1 MTDILFA
8 TAAAAALALLWVML
22 YDSSRFV
29 VKSYSVADA
38 RIKKRCRA
46 AVLTDLHNKTYG
58 KDNERLLAT
67 IRGQEPDFIFV
78 AGDLLTASPRESME
92 PAIHLLRELARNYPV
107 YYANGNHEHRLRLC
121 PKVYGRMAER
131 YGKALQEMGIV
142 PLTNSHVALPDYG
155 LVVYGA
161 EIGIEYYKRLFSG
174 RMSPDY
180 LPRLL
185 GQAPR
190 DAYTVL
196 LAHNP
201 DYFPQYA
208 AWGADLAVSGH
219 IHGGVARVPFL
230 GRGVIAPTW
239 RLFPK
244 YDGGVFEEGTAS
256 MVLSRGLGSHTIPV
270 RLFNPGELW
279 VIDFRPEGA

>member
-1 MTDILFA
+1 MTDILLA
-8 TAAAAALALLWVML
+8 MAAAVVLALLWVML

-29 VKSYSVADA
+29 VRSHSVADA

-46 AVLTDLHNKTYG
+46 VVLTDLHNKSYG
-58 KDNERLLAT
+58 KGNERLLAA
-67 IRGQEPDFIFV
+67 IRGQKPDFV
-78 AGDLLTASPRESME
+78 LAAGDLLTASPRESME
-92 PAIHLLRELARNYPV
+92 PAIHLLRELARDYPI

-131 YGKALQEMGIV
+131 YSEALREMGV
-142 PLTNSHVALPDYG
+142 APLANSRVALPDYG
-155 LVVYGA
+155 IVICGA
-161 EIGIEYYKRLFSG
+161 EIGIGYYKRLSAG
-174 RMSPDY
+174 RMPQDY
-180 LPRLL
+180 LQRLL
-185 GQAPR
+185 GQVPR

-219 IHGGVARVPFL
+219 IHGGVVRVPFL

-244 YDGGVFEEGTAS
+244 YDGGVFNEGAAS

-279 VIDFRPEGA
+279 VIDFQPKGA